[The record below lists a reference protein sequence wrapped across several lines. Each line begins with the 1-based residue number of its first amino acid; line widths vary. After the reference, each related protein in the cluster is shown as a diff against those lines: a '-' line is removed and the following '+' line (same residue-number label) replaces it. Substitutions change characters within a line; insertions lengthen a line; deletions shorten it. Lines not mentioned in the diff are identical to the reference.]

1 VASWSDF
8 FGPQGVLVLD
18 DLRRPAWYT
27 PGMRSLTAPLF
38 ALALLTACQTASY
51 KQTKVLAGTSWI
63 ATAPGTEVAVSI
75 PELQFG
81 TKLAPSGLGQV
92 RIAPGDGNNIVAFQV
107 LDGKLVL
114 HLNGKNEKFDYAIE
128 GDALTLTHFS
138 DKGEKQGV
146 EVFTAA
152 SP

>member
-1 VASWSDF
+1 
-8 FGPQGVLVLD
+8 
-18 DLRRPAWYT
+18 
-27 PGMRSLTAPLF
+27 MRSLTVLLP

-63 ATAPGTEVAVSI
+63 ATAPGTEVSVSL

-92 RIAPGDGNNIVAFQV
+92 RIAPGSGEIALFQV
-107 LDGKLVL
+107 IDGKLVL
-114 HLNGKNEKFDYAIE
+114 HLNGKNEKFDYEIE
-128 GDALTLTHFS
+128 GDTLTLTHLN

-146 EVFTAA
+146 QVYAKAPAPASTAA

>member
-1 VASWSDF
+1 MACWSDF

-27 PGMRSLTAPLF
+27 PGMRSLTVPLL
-38 ALALLTACQTASY
+38 ALALLAACQTASY

-92 RIAPGDGNNIVAFQV
+92 RIAPGDGNIAPFQV
-107 LDGKLVL
+107 INGKLVL
-114 HLNGKNEKFDYAIE
+114 HLNGKNEKFYYEIE
-128 GDALTLTHFS
+128 GDTLTLTHLS

-146 EVFTAA
+146 QVFRKTQ
-152 SP
+152 

>member
-1 VASWSDF
+1 
-8 FGPQGVLVLD
+8 
-18 DLRRPAWYT
+18 
-27 PGMRSLTAPLF
+27 MRSLTVPLL
-38 ALALLTACQTASY
+38 ALALLAACQTASY

-92 RIAPGDGNNIVAFQV
+92 RIAPGDGNIALFQV
-107 LDGKLVL
+107 INGKLVL
-114 HLNGKNEKFDYAIE
+114 HLNGKNEKFLYEIE
-128 GDALTLTHFS
+128 GDTLTLTHLRTRAKSRAFKCLGKRNS
-138 DKGEKQGV
+138 AALV
-146 EVFTAA
+146 VMAA